1 MQDRIGELQTNVSD
15 LTARNRNIS
24 DNLEESNNSLSKA
37 NDDIRL
43 KEQQFEERFAKLSK
57 EIHELL
63 SGRFELVN
71 SLLTERNVLLTEQ
84 YDLEQKPNNDK
95 STEKKL
101 TELSKRVQTE
111 LEKFVTNPDL
121 TDELETIVNSRL
133 ENLIE
138 NLRKDYPDF
147 NDNYIN
153 IYMYALLKFSPAAIA
168 ALQKC
173 ALPTVYSRKS
183 KLKKRI
189 KDSNCERKNLY
200 LLFFD

>member
-71 SLLTERNVLLTEQ
+71 SLLTEK

-173 ALPTVYSRKS
+173 ALSTVYSRKS

-189 KDSNCERKNLY
+189 
-200 LLFFD
+200 

>member
-71 SLLTERNVLLTEQ
+71 SLLTEK

-101 TELSKRVQTE
+101 PELSKRN
-111 LEKFVTNPDL
+111 LESLSPIPIL
-121 TDELETIVNSRL
+121 PM
-133 ENLIE
+133 
-138 NLRKDYPDF
+138 NLR
-147 NDNYIN
+147 
-153 IYMYALLKFSPAAIA
+153 
-168 ALQKC
+168 Q
-173 ALPTVYSRKS
+173 
-183 KLKKRI
+183 
-189 KDSNCERKNLY
+189 
-200 LLFFD
+200 